1 MTQIERDTLDHEES
15 ERENDACQRHST
27 HPDKDVL
34 KTTSPI
40 FVPSAPNAFP
50 CHTEPSS
57 KTNLQGFWTSHG
69 FEIAAKHRTP
79 ALPLLFDDDD
89 EVEVE
94 HEALFFKDVLPTR
107 PLNCVDTKLAWW
119 WWCAEQ
125 DDIAKARLFYVFF
138 FCSKSSFE
146 MTRRRRVNNKEE
158 GRRRKK
164 AFFFSLLVFESHAF
178 NPNVEDGECCLSFF
192 SLFFFTRFFF
202 GLLHFLLI
210 AGGFVW
216 ERAQGREIF
225 FFAYPFC
232 DFMCTHTRGISFLFG
247 TNHHQNHHHNLHT
260 HLSLSLVSYV
270 DRARAYYLYT
280 WIK

>member
-1 MTQIERDTLDHEES
+1 MKDTRALKKIFFLSNLFLFLKEEKEKGGLFERWRPISVQKMTQIERDTLDHEES

-89 EVEVE
+89 DEVEVE

-146 MTRRRRVNNKEE
+146 MTRRRRVNI
-158 GRRRKK
+158 
-164 AFFFSLLVFESHAF
+164 
-178 NPNVEDGECCLSFF
+178 P
-192 SLFFFTRFFF
+192 
-202 GLLHFLLI
+202 
-210 AGGFVW
+210 
-216 ERAQGREIF
+216 
-225 FFAYPFC
+225 
-232 DFMCTHTRGISFLFG
+232 
-247 TNHHQNHHHNLHT
+247 
-260 HLSLSLVSYV
+260 
-270 DRARAYYLYT
+270 
-280 WIK
+280 

>member
-164 AFFFSLLVFESHAF
+164 AFFFHFWFLNPTPSTQTWRTVNVAF
-178 NPNVEDGECCLSFF
+178 PFFPFFF
-192 SLFFFTRFFF
+192 SHVFF
-202 GLLHFLLI
+202 
-210 AGGFVW
+210 
-216 ERAQGREIF
+216 
-225 FFAYPFC
+225 
-232 DFMCTHTRGISFLFG
+232 
-247 TNHHQNHHHNLHT
+247 
-260 HLSLSLVSYV
+260 LVSSSADCWWFRV
-270 DRARAYYLYT
+270 GEGTRKRDFFLCVPVL
-280 WIK
+280 

>member
-119 WWCAEQ
+119 WWWCAEQ
-125 DDIAKARLFYVFF
+125 DDIAKARLFCVFF

-146 MTRRRRVNNKEE
+146 MTTTTT
-158 GRRRKK
+158 
-164 AFFFSLLVFESHAF
+164 S
-178 NPNVEDGECCLSFF
+178 
-192 SLFFFTRFFF
+192 
-202 GLLHFLLI
+202 
-210 AGGFVW
+210 
-216 ERAQGREIF
+216 
-225 FFAYPFC
+225 
-232 DFMCTHTRGISFLFG
+232 
-247 TNHHQNHHHNLHT
+247 
-260 HLSLSLVSYV
+260 
-270 DRARAYYLYT
+270 
-280 WIK
+280 

>member
-89 EVEVE
+89 DEVEVE

-146 MTRRRRVNNKEE
+146 MTRRRRVNSTRKKEEE
-158 GRRRKK
+158 GRRHFFFHFWFLNPTPSTQTWRTVNV
-164 AFFFSLLVFESHAF
+164 AFPFFPFFFSHVFFWSPPFFADCWWF
-178 NPNVEDGECCLSFF
+178 RVGEGTRKRDFFLCVPRFVTLCAPTHVVYLF
-192 SLFFFTRFFF
+192 SLALIIIIKIIITIST
-202 GLLHFLLI
+202 HIFLSPLC
-210 AGGFVW
+210 
-216 ERAQGREIF
+216 R
-225 FFAYPFC
+225 
-232 DFMCTHTRGISFLFG
+232 T
-247 TNHHQNHHHNLHT
+247 
-260 HLSLSLVSYV
+260 
-270 DRARAYYLYT
+270 
-280 WIK
+280 

>member
-89 EVEVE
+89 DVEVE

-119 WWCAEQ
+119 WWWWCAEQ
-125 DDIAKARLFYVFF
+125 DDIEKARCFTFSVRLLRNDDDESDRHFFHFWFLNRGCLFVP
-138 FCSKSSFE
+138 K
-146 MTRRRRVNNKEE
+146 RG
-158 GRRRKK
+158 GRWT
-164 AFFFSLLVFESHAF
+164 FL
-178 NPNVEDGECCLSFF
+178 F
-192 SLFFFTRFFF
+192 SLFFFRFWSPPKRCVLVVKMIKMKGDF
-202 GLLHFLLI
+202 
-210 AGGFVW
+210 W
-216 ERAQGREIF
+216 EREGKLGT
-225 FFAYPFC
+225 
-232 DFMCTHTRGISFLFG
+232 DFLIHAC
-247 TNHHQNHHHNLHT
+247 
-260 HLSLSLVSYV
+260 V
-270 DRARAYYLYT
+270 
-280 WIK
+280 

>member
-89 EVEVE
+89 DEVEVE

-146 MTRRRRVNNKEE
+146 MTRRRRVNSTRKKEEE
-158 GRRRKK
+158 GRRHFFFHFWFLNPTPSTQTWRTTVLPFLFFP
-164 AFFFSLLVFESHAF
+164 FFFSHVFFLVSSSAK
-178 NPNVEDGECCLSFF
+178 NVIKMKLM
-192 SLFFFTRFFF
+192 
-202 GLLHFLLI
+202 LI

-225 FFAYPFC
+225 FFAYPV
-232 DFMCTHTRGISFLFG
+232 L
-247 TNHHQNHHHNLHT
+247 
-260 HLSLSLVSYV
+260 
-270 DRARAYYLYT
+270 
-280 WIK
+280 